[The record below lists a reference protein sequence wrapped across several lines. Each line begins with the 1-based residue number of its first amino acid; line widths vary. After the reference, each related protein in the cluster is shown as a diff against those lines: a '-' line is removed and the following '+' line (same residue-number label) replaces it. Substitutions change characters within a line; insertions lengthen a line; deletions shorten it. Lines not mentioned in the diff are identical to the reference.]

1 MRARR
6 DPMKTSSLPGP
17 GGAEAQPP
25 AASLAEHMLRSATDG
40 EVAPHEKQA
49 IAEGTSREEDA

>member
-1 MRARR
+1 
-6 DPMKTSSLPGP
+6 MKTSSLPDP
-17 GGAEAQPP
+17 RGAEALPP

-49 IAEGTSREEDA
+49 IAAGTSREEDA